1 MWEVRIHIT
10 HTFRSHSYDDDV
22 IEILHYITSVFL
34 VNVINERRD
43 GFTLRRRVACVSVIY
58 YQLIIYNRLH
68 QNAWPTPGPEIF
80 VNISDGSRL
89 HRENF
94 KSNNE

>member
-1 MWEVRIHIT
+1 MKEEMD
-10 HTFRSHSYDDDV
+10 SHY
-22 IEILHYITSVFL
+22 
-34 VNVINERRD
+34 
-43 GFTLRRRVACVSVIY
+43 GGALRVSVIY

-89 HRENF
+89 HRE
-94 KSNNE
+94 KL

>member
-1 MWEVRIHIT
+1 MKEEMD
-10 HTFRSHSYDDDV
+10 SHY
-22 IEILHYITSVFL
+22 
-34 VNVINERRD
+34 
-43 GFTLRRRVACVSVIY
+43 GGALRVSVIY

-68 QNAWPTPGPEIF
+68 QNAWPTPGPGIF